1 MKIEDG
7 IENRSSIL
15 YLRLSFFVG
24 NSASIIRHASKTLE
38 NLPEVELV
46 KFQEGSVQNPD
57 VQTLINPGSE
67 ALEAW
72 KLFVSVAFQSSVTEA
87 SLLLRAI

>member
-1 MKIEDG
+1 
-7 IENRSSIL
+7 
-15 YLRLSFFVG
+15 
-24 NSASIIRHASKTLE
+24 
-38 NLPEVELV
+38 
-46 KFQEGSVQNPD
+46 VQNPD

-72 KLFVSVAFQSSVTEA
+72 KLFVSIASQSSVTEA